1 MKKLLFVVLLI
12 PFFSF
17 GQNNNAIFG
26 INFGMTKKEIKAEF
40 KSDKN
45 KYTKIDLGGYLWR
58 YYYQNNSYDEK
69 GGMTLMKLI
78 PVGGGMYG
86 LPETDS
92 RLVFKS
98 LVRLLVSQGYQN
110 DNINTK
116 NDNPLEF
123 VIGETYLMSHKEK
136 GRNIYIGLPPAA
148 GTASNIY
155 VNLVIGR
162 YSDPKEVDYSK
173 SGF

>member
-1 MKKLLFVVLLI
+1 MKKVLLLLLFI
-12 PFFSF
+12 PLVSV

-26 INFGMTKKEIKAEF
+26 INFGMTKKEVKAEF

-98 LVRLLVSQGYQN
+98 LVRLLVAQGYQN
-110 DNINTK
+110 DNLNTK

-136 GRNIYIGLPPAA
+136 GRNIYIGLPPAP
-148 GTASNIY
+148 GTAGNIY

-162 YSDPKEVDYSK
+162 YADPEEADYSE

>member
-1 MKKLLFVVLLI
+1 MAIHLEAIWCEHPGVLDVEVVTACRER
-12 PFFSF
+12 PE
-17 GQNNNAIFG
+17 GQDDCS
-26 INFGMTKKEIKAEF
+26 MRT
-40 KSDKN
+40 S
-45 KYTKIDLGGYLWR
+45 
-58 YYYQNNSYDEK
+58 
-69 GGMTLMKLI
+69 MKLI

-98 LVRLLVSQGYQN
+98 LVRLLVAQGYQN

-155 VNLVIGR
+155 INLVIAR
-162 YSDPKEVDYSK
+162 YADPKEVDYSK